1 MSNQP
6 DYVTTY
12 NDFWKDLVENPDG
25 TLNHD
30 QLMRELADYHMVMGQ
45 VRQVYCHITNGRIS
59 KLNTLANT
67 VIAVADERI
76 EEIVAEALADLPGEA
91 L

>member
-1 MSNQP
+1 MADQP
-6 DYVTTY
+6 DYVKTY
-12 NDFWKDLVENPDG
+12 DDFWKDIVENPDG
-25 TLNHD
+25 TLNRD
-30 QLMRELADYHMVMGQ
+30 QLMRELFDYHVVMEQ
-45 VRQVYCHITNGRIS
+45 VGQVYCHITNGRIS